1 LSGAAVVI
9 LVCVTTAPALDACL
23 AALDRS
29 LTAGTPVLVADDAG
43 GDPCVAPLAQSW
55 CERTRLSAHF
65 LRRDRPYGRAR
76 HRGYLLADHPG
87 QDLVLLDGDAL
98 PAPGWLEALQRC
110 ASAHPDVA
118 TLSTWSNGAGLC
130 SFPRFCEANPL
141 PTSLDTVAAAAA
153 KMDDEA
159 LPELPMA
166 QGPCLYLRADA
177 LRRLG
182 SWDCDSFETL
192 GADADFCHRAAS
204 MGWRNVLCPTV
215 FVGRSESAV
224 SEPVGDD
231 LRRLSARWPSHQEDL
246 ARFLLSDPLYPLRE
260 KLTARLAELIGAARH
275 GGPQGDLFD

>member
-1 LSGAAVVI
+1 LTDPAVVI
-9 LVCVTTAPALDACL
+9 FVCVTTAPALDACL

-29 LTAGTPVLVADDAG
+29 LPAGTRVLVADDAD
-43 GDPCVAPLAQSW
+43 GDPRVAPLAQGW
-55 CERTRLSAHF
+55 CGRTHLSARF
-65 LRRDRPYGRAR
+65 LGRDRRYGRAR
-76 HRGYLLADHPG
+76 HRGYLIADHPG
-87 QDLVLLDGDAL
+87 EDLVLLDGDAV
-98 PAPGWLEALQRC
+98 PTTGWLERLQRC
-110 ASAHPDVA
+110 AGAHPDVA
-118 TLSTWSNGAGLC
+118 TLSTWSNGAGLS
-130 SFPRFCEANPL
+130 SFPRFGEDNP
-141 PTSLDTVAAAAA
+141 PPASLDAVAAAAV
-153 KMDDEA
+153 KMGEEE

-166 QGPCLYLRADA
+166 QGPCVYLRGDA

-182 SWDCDSFETL
+182 GWDSESFEGL

-231 LRRLSARWPSHQEDL
+231 LRRLSARWPAHQEEL

-260 KLTARLAELIGAARH
+260 QLAARLAESIGATRH